1 MDAERLFREHAHSL
15 MRYLTRLTGDADAAA
30 DALQE
35 SFARLVQSPPHTNP
49 RAWLYTVATNV
60 VREQGR
66 ANVRRGALLE
76 AAPLDALHGDE
87 IPTPER
93 AYWSDENRR
102 LVAAALATLS
112 ERDRTALLMREE
124 GFTHEEIAAA
134 VGTTTKSV
142 GTVIARA
149 LRKLAA
155 ELRLGPGD
163 LA

>member
-1 MDAERLFREHAHSL
+1 MDAERLFREHGQSL
-15 MRYLTRLTGDADAAA
+15 MRYLIRLTGDADAAA

-35 SFARLVQSPPHTNP
+35 SFARLVQSPPHTNA

-66 ANVRRGALLE
+66 AHVRRANLLAGAP
-76 AAPLDALHGDE
+76 ADALHGDE
-87 IPTPER
+87 LPTPER
-93 AYWSDENRR
+93 AYWSDERR
-102 LVAAALATLS
+102 RIVAAALARLS

-142 GTVIARA
+142 GTLIARA
-149 LRKLAA
+149 LRKLSA
-155 ELRLGPGD
+155 ELPLGPGD